1 MSYSNSQS
9 SPTLDNSRARAA
21 VRILIVDS
29 QGVSS
34 EFFRRQLRS
43 ESNMTIIGT
52 AQSILETFETIQK
65 LSPNVVIIDF
75 DAPGINGYNL
85 IRRINHNF
93 PRIKTIVFTNNNQ
106 SNQINQALSVGA
118 KGFLL
123 KNSRVEEIKNTLYTL
138 TSDRSNDT
146 KLQLPTSQDP
156 EPPTVIVPRQNNNN
170 SNQNS
175 TLVTENSEPPTVI
188 VPRQNNNSNQ
198 NSTLAAE
205 NSEPP
210 TVIVPRQNNNSN
222 QNSTLAAENSE
233 PPTAIVPKQNNNQ
246 NSSALAVVPDPKSNL
261 PAVIAERED
270 WSGATKDLLD
280 ALPRVWTRGLLYFLI
295 IATAIVVPWSVVTK
309 VDETG
314 TARGKLEPKDQVIN
328 LDAPVAGKIEAIN
341 VKEGDEVKKGAI
353 LAELGSEIANSE
365 LAQLQEKVS
374 GLQQRLSQLELMKTQ
389 SVTTLSTKEE
399 ETQSRLLEKQSQV
412 EQAEQ
417 NFNTLQALY
426 ESQKGEKQAQIEQA
440 QQEINSSVAARKQA
454 EVALKGA
461 QEKARRYELAY
472 KQGVIAEDRFFDI
485 QQQAQENRE
494 QLAQATSA
502 VEQARS
508 RLEEQENSFQ
518 NLIKQSQA
526 EIEQASLRLEEQQRS
541 DQTLASSGKL
551 EELQTAEGIQE
562 IESQITEVKSEI
574 AQTEKQIESSK
585 FDLKQRQLTAPGDG
599 TVFDI
604 PARGKGAVVQPGE
617 TMIEIA
623 PKNSTLILKA
633 QIKPTE
639 SGFLKKGMPVKIK
652 FDAYPFQ
659 DYGISEGTLTSIS
672 PDSNVTE
679 TAQGQEES
687 YELKVELDKP
697 YILDQGKRIKLTPG
711 QTATAEIIVRQRRVI
726 DFFLDPFRKLQ
737 EDGMKL

>member
-9 SPTLDNSRARAA
+9 SLALANGRGKAT

-29 QGVSS
+29 QGISS
-34 EFFRRQLRS
+34 EFLRRQLQS
-43 ESNMTIIGT
+43 EPNITIVGN

-65 LSPNVVIIDF
+65 LSPDVVIVDF

-93 PRIKTIVFTNNNQ
+93 PRLKTIVFTDNNQ

-123 KNSRVEEIKNTLYTL
+123 KNSQIEEIRNTLYTL

-146 KLQLPTSQDP
+146 KLQLPVAQDP
-156 EPPTVIVPRQNNNN
+156 EPPTVIIPKQNNNN
-170 SNQNS
+170 QNS
-175 TLVTENSEPPTVI
+175 SA
-188 VPRQNNNSNQ
+188 
-198 NSTLAAE
+198 LAAE
-205 NSEPP
+205 D
-210 TVIVPRQNNNSN
+210 
-222 QNSTLAAENSE
+222 SE
-233 PPTAIVPKQNNNQ
+233 PPTAIIPKQNNNNQ
-246 NSSALAVVPDPKSNL
+246 NSSALAVVPASNSNL
-261 PAVIAERED
+261 PALVAERED

-295 IATAIVVPWSVVTK
+295 IGTGIIVPWSVVTK

-314 TARGKLEPKDQVIN
+314 TARGRLEPKNEVIH
-328 LDAPVAGKIEAIN
+328 LDAPVAGKIQAIN
-341 VKEGDEVKKGAI
+341 VKEGDTVKKGAI
-353 LAELGSEIANSE
+353 LAELGSEVANSE
-365 LAQLQEKVS
+365 LAQLQEKIS

-389 SVTTLSTKEE
+389 SLTTLGTKEE
-399 ETQSRLLEKQSQV
+399 ETESRLLEKQSQI
-412 EQAEQ
+412 EQAQQ
-417 NFNTLQALY
+417 NFNTLKALY

-440 QQEINSSVAARKQA
+440 QQEINSSIAARKQA
-454 EVALKGA
+454 EVALRGA

-472 KQGVIAEDRFFDI
+472 KQGVIAQDRFFDV

-494 QLAQATSA
+494 SLAQASSA

-508 RLEEQENSFQ
+508 RLEEQENSYQ
-518 NLIKQSQA
+518 NLIKKSEA
-526 EIEQASLRLEEQQRS
+526 EIEQAALRLEEQQRS

-551 EELQTAEGIQE
+551 EQLQTAEGIQE
-562 IESQITEVKSEI
+562 LESQITEVKSEI

-585 FDLKQRQLTAPGDG
+585 FELKQRELTAPNDG
-599 TVFDI
+599 TVFHI
-604 PARGKGAVVQPGE
+604 SARGKGAVVQPGE
-617 TMIEIA
+617 RMIEIA
-623 PKNSTLILKA
+623 PKDSTLILKA
-633 QIKPTE
+633 KIPPTD
-639 SGFLKKGMPVKIK
+639 SGFLRKGMLVKVK

-659 DYGISEGTLTSIS
+659 DYGVSEGRLMSIS
-672 PDSNVTE
+672 PDSKITE
-679 TAQGQEES
+679 TAQGEEES

-697 YILDQGKRIKLTPG
+697 YILDQGKRIELTAG

>member
-1 MSYSNSQS
+1 MSYSNSES
-9 SPTLDNSRARAA
+9 SLALANGRAKAT

-29 QGVSS
+29 QGISS

-52 AQSILETFETIQK
+52 AQNMLETFETIQK
-65 LSPNVVIIDF
+65 LAPDIVIVDF

-123 KNSRVEEIKNTLYTL
+123 KNSQIEEIRNTLYTL

-146 KLQLPTSQDP
+146 KLQLPVAENS
-156 EPPTVIVPRQNNNN
+156 EPPTIIIPRQNNNN
-170 SNQNS
+170 QNS
-175 TLVTENSEPPTVI
+175 SA
-188 VPRQNNNSNQ
+188 
-198 NSTLAAE
+198 LAAE
-205 NSEPP
+205 NSEP
-210 TVIVPRQNNNSN
+210 V
-222 QNSTLAAENSE
+222 
-233 PPTAIVPKQNNNQ
+233 TAIIPKQNNNNQ
-246 NSSALAVVPDPKSNL
+246 NSSALAVVSNSDSNL
-261 PAVIAERED
+261 PALVAERED

-295 IATAIVVPWSVVTK
+295 IGTGIIVPWSVVTK

-314 TARGKLEPKDQVIN
+314 TARGRLEPKNQVIH

-341 VKEGDEVKKGAI
+341 VKEGDKVKKGAI
-353 LAELGSEIANSE
+353 LAEIDSEVANSE
-365 LAQLQEKVS
+365 LAQLQEKIS

-389 SVTTLSTKEE
+389 SLTTLDTKEE

-412 EQAEQ
+412 EQAQQ
-417 NFNTLQALY
+417 NFNTLKALY

-440 QQEINSSVAARKQA
+440 QQEINSSIAARKQA

-472 KQGVIAEDRFFDI
+472 KQGVIAEDRFFDV

-494 QLAQATSA
+494 SLAQASSA
-502 VEQARS
+502 VEQAKS
-508 RLEEQENSFQ
+508 RLEEQENSYQ

-526 EIEQASLRLEEQQRS
+526 EIEQAALRLEEQQRS

-551 EELQTAEGIQE
+551 EQLQTAEGIQE
-562 IESQITEVKSEI
+562 VDSQITEVKSEI
-574 AQTEKQIESSK
+574 AQIEKQIESSK
-585 FDLKQRQLTAPGDG
+585 FELKQRELTAPNDG
-599 TVFDI
+599 TVFHI

-617 TMIEIA
+617 RMIEIA
-623 PKNSTLILKA
+623 PQDSTLILKA
-633 QIKPTE
+633 QIPPTD
-639 SGFLKKGMPVKIK
+639 SGFLKKGMQVKIK

-659 DYGISEGTLTSIS
+659 DYGISEGTLISIS
-672 PDSNVTE
+672 PDSKIAE
-679 TAQGQEES
+679 TSQGQEDNY

-697 YILDQGKRIKLTPG
+697 YILDQGKRIELTPG

-726 DFFLDPFRKLQ
+726 DFFLDPFRKLE